1 MIYIYILASYNHSK
15 ITYVQF
21 IKALAKEKFSIIWS
35 QINILKMI
43 DIFICFLIG
52 LVVLKSHLPM
62 AVKQLNLS
70 LSLSLYILIQLAK
83 KI

>member
-15 ITYVQF
+15 IIYVQF
-21 IKALAKEKFSIIWS
+21 IKALGKKKFSIIWS

-70 LSLSLYILIQLAK
+70 LSLSLNILIQLAK